1 MRTIHLGLRV
11 ADTDR
16 SVAFYTAVGYDVVGR
31 VGGTPIGDLTMLK
44 LPADEFVTIELVH
57 DPDHDHARQGGA
69 LSHLVIATE
78 SMDDTIAEL
87 SARGIDVEPPTSP
100 DGSDD
105 FLTTCARPPPANRIV
120 LRLTTSSCPFV
131 RARSGPVPRDPPAR
145 RDRSTPLGT
154 GGSRVEPAG
163 RTWST
168 TTVVIHHPVIG
179 HDAGLAS
186 CRRRSSSWPTPAR
199 SRPEPPSTRSRLEQP
214 G

>member
-44 LPADEFVTIELVH
+44 LPADEFVTVELVH

-105 FLTTCARPPPANRIV
+105 FLTTSIIGPDGTRIEIVQWPP
-120 LRLTTSSCPFV
+120 
-131 RARSGPVPRDPPAR
+131 GH
-145 RDRSTPLGT
+145 
-154 GGSRVEPAG
+154 PAG
-163 RTWST
+163 FTAA
-168 TTVVIHHPVIG
+168 
-179 HDAGLAS
+179 DFAG
-186 CRRRSSSWPTPAR
+186 
-199 SRPEPPSTRSRLEQP
+199 
-214 G
+214 